1 MALLMIR
8 YIFKHKETLNST
20 LCIGLISGVSIYMGQ
35 VLFNFGVV
43 ATLVIFYV
51 MIGMGLCITQ
61 QTQLQEKD
69 QEEDQDK
76 EKD

>member
-1 MALLMIR
+1 
-8 YIFKHKETLNST
+8 
-20 LCIGLISGVSIYMGQ
+20 MGQ